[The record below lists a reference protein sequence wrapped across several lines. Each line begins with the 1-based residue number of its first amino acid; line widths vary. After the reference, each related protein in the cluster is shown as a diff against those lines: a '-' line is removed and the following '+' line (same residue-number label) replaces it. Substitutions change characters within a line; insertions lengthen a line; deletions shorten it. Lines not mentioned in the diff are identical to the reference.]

1 MKFKLFLI
9 LILILILVSIT
20 LYVQFNKYKPIK
32 NWCQKYDSVNQSY
45 MAYTNISNIKI
56 NKLKE
61 WNDDTKI
68 NAKILCGNIIKL
80 AKKYCDSNNTKN
92 IRNNKNNKNNLFNKD
107 ELIGTILED
116 KDKIVIVFR
125 GTLSIYD
132 VFVDL
137 KQKLIGIQDLDPK
150 INKNVKIHFGFYN
163 YIKRI
168 LETILLKIDVLVKKN
183 KTNHIF
189 IAGHS
194 LGAAL
199 ATLITYI
206 VSKRYPSIYIYNY
219 DLASPRVGN
228 QSFVDDY
235 NSQKNITTFSIMNL
249 FDSIPNL
256 PSLDKKFEH
265 IQCLGKVD
273 GKIIFNSNGHS
284 SKQNHSVFRYY
295 DNIDKAVFV

>member
-9 LILILILVSIT
+9 LILVSIIVLI
-20 LYVQFNKYKPIK
+20 LYVQLNKYKPIK
-32 NWCQKYDSVNQSY
+32 KWCKKYDSVNQSY
-45 MAYTNISNIKI
+45 LAYTNISNIKI
-56 NKLKE
+56 NKLNE
-61 WNDDTKI
+61 WNDETKM

-80 AKKYCDSNNTKN
+80 AKTFCDSNN
-92 IRNNKNNKNNLFNKD
+92 NKNKKNKNNLFNKN

-132 VFVDL
+132 IFVDL
-137 KQKLIGIQDLDPK
+137 KQGLISIQDLDST
-150 INKNVKIHFGFYN
+150 INKNVKIHLGFYN

-168 LETILLKIDVLVKKN
+168 LETILFKIDVFVTKN
-183 KTNHIF
+183 KTKHIF

-199 ATLITYI
+199 ATIITYI
-206 VSKRYPSIYIYNY
+206 VSKRYPSIHIYNY

-228 QSFVDDY
+228 KSFVDDY

-256 PSLDKKFEH
+256 PGLDKNFEH
-265 IQCLGKVD
+265 IKCLGKED
-273 GKIIFNSNGHS
+273 GKIIFNSTGHS
-284 SKQNHSVFRYY
+284 SEANHSVFRYY
-295 DNIDKAVFV
+295 DNIDNAILI

>member
-1 MKFKLFLI
+1 MKIKLFLI

-20 LYVQFNKYKPIK
+20 LYVQLNKYKPIK
-32 NWCQKYDSVNQSY
+32 KWCQKYDSVNPLY
-45 MAYTNISNIKI
+45 LEYTNISNIKI

-61 WNDDTKI
+61 WNDENKM

-80 AKKYCDSNNTKN
+80 AKTFCDSNK
-92 IRNNKNNKNNLFNKD
+92 NNKNNKNNLFNKD

-116 KDKIVIVFR
+116 KDRIVIVFR

-137 KQKLIGIQDLDPK
+137 KQKLIGIQDLDSR
-150 INKNVKIHFGFYN
+150 INKNVKIHLGFYN

-168 LETILLKIDVLVKKN
+168 LNTILLKIDVLVKKN

-206 VSKRYPSIYIYNY
+206 VSKRYPSLYIYNY

-265 IQCLGKVD
+265 IQCLGKVE

-284 SKQNHSVFRYY
+284 SEQNHSVFRYY
-295 DNIDKAVFV
+295 DNIDTSIFI

>member
-20 LYVQFNKYKPIK
+20 LYVQLNKYKPIK
-32 NWCQKYDSVNQSY
+32 NWCQKYDSVNPLYLS
-45 MAYTNISNIKI
+45 YTNIRNIKI

-61 WNDDTKI
+61 WNDENKM

-80 AKKYCDSNNTKN
+80 AKTFCDSNKN
-92 IRNNKNNKNNLFNKD
+92 NRNNRNNKNNLFNKD

-116 KDKIVIVFR
+116 KDRIVIVFR

-137 KQKLIGIQDLDPK
+137 KQKLIGIQDLDSR
-150 INKNVKIHFGFYN
+150 INKNVKIHLGFYN

-168 LETILLKIDVLVKKN
+168 LESILFKIDVLVKKN

-206 VSKRYPSIYIYNY
+206 VSKRYPSLYIYNY

-284 SKQNHSVFRYY
+284 SEQNHSVFRYY
-295 DNIDKAVFV
+295 DNIDTAVFI